1 MEKLPVHIA
10 IIPDGNR
17 RWAKAK
23 GLDPWVGHE
32 EGAKNIEAL
41 VRKALEFG
49 IKSLSFWGSSLENL
63 TKRPLEE
70 KRELLRIYEEY
81 FERIMNSD
89 DIFDNEVRINV
100 IGRWR
105 DQLPSSLVKIIE
117 EGIEK
122 TKHHSKYDL
131 NFFLAYSGDDEMI
144 ETVREIVK
152 SKIEPGKIDKDVIKH
167 NLWTKDLPPV
177 DYLIRT
183 GGEPHLSV
191 GFMMW
196 EIANAELFFADEY
209 FPDFGPQQL
218 EAAVEEYKERG
229 RRKGA

>member
-1 MEKLPVHIA
+1 MENLPVHIA

-41 VRKALEFG
+41 VRKALEIG
-49 IKSLSFWGSSLENL
+49 IKSMSFWGSSLENL
-63 TKRPLEE
+63 SKRPLQE
-70 KRELLRIYEEY
+70 KMELLRIYEDY
-81 FERIMNSD
+81 FKRIMESA

-100 IGRWR
+100 IGRWKE
-105 DQLPSSLVKIIE
+105 QLPSSLVKIIE

-122 TKHHSKYDL
+122 TKNHSKRDL

-144 ETVREIVK
+144 ETVRSIVK
-152 SKIEPGKIDKDVIKH
+152 SGLPADKIDADVLKS
-167 NLWTKDLPPV
+167 NLWTKNLPPV

-196 EIANAELFFADEY
+196 EIANAELYFADEY
-209 FPDFGPQQL
+209 FPDFGPKQL
-218 EAAVEEYKERG
+218 EDAIEEYKERG